1 MKVSSTVNLRS
12 DKLALENVQQSVELL
27 LKGAFD
33 KAKASN
39 NLAVFE
45 NTLLVYMGLLK
56 VRFARLNCKLI
67 CV

>member
-27 LKGAFD
+27 LKGAFE

-56 VRFARLNCKLI
+56 VRFSRLTCKLI